1 MQDRSSKMLPVGPA
15 PLLIAT
21 VAGGLLIWKSETPL
35 AVGLLWTLALLVL
48 AAGASYWERR
58 AIRFAVDPLATEP
71 AGTDAVPPAI
81 APYTRSLHQVAAASL
96 VRWAEHIAIARR
108 QTENAGNALTSDF
121 AAILNQ
127 LGVMLDTRDR
137 EAAKGVVAVIE
148 RSRSELAA
156 MLDHLK
162 DAFDAQKPML
172 REFESLAEVS
182 ADLKRMAGGVAEIAK
197 QTNLLALNAAI
208 EAARAGET
216 GRGFAV
222 VADEVR
228 KLSDQSGSLAQQIGD
243 KVETVNTA
251 TGAALR
257 SAGQMSRQ
265 NESLMASSDATMAA
279 VLERFRSVVQGLSDS
294 SQHMAE
300 GSQSVRAK
308 VEAVLVHLQFQDRMS
323 QILSAVC
330 QDIERLLARTR
341 AEEARIAG
349 GETPEPFDVQKWVA
363 ELEQTYTTLEQHDT
377 RHPAAQGQVAA
388 SEITF
393 F

>member
-15 PLLIAT
+15 PLFIAA
-21 VAGGLLIWKSETPL
+21 VAGGLLVWKSEIPL
-35 AVGLLWTLALLVL
+35 AVALVWTLALLVL

-58 AIRFAVDPLATEP
+58 AIRIAVDQSA
-71 AGTDAVPPAI
+71 AKYGRTDVAQPAI
-81 APYTRSLHQVAAASL
+81 APYTTSLHQVAAASL

-137 EAAKGVVAVIE
+137 EAAAGVVAVIE
-148 RSRSELAA
+148 GARSELAS
-156 MLDHLK
+156 MLDRLK

-172 REFESLAEVS
+172 REFENLAEVS
-182 ADLKRMAGGVAEIAK
+182 ADLKRMASGVAEIAK

-228 KLSDQSGSLAQQIGD
+228 KLSDQSGSLAKQIGD
-243 KVETVNTA
+243 KVETVNAA
-251 TGAALR
+251 TGSALL

-265 NESLMASSDATMAA
+265 NESLMASSDATMGA

-300 GSQSVRAK
+300 GSQSVREK

-341 AEEARIAG
+341 AEEARIEC

-377 RHPAAQGQVAA
+377 RHPAAQGQVSA